1 MIKKWFGRKK
11 KQSPEE
17 QAQEIQRLVA
27 AGKKIEAIALYRELS
42 GVGLAQAKEDIEAA
56 MAEVQSSAA
65 KTTTASPESMIVEL
79 ENRRKI
85 NAIKLFR
92 ELTNVGLKEAKDAID
107 EIEAV
112 LPYGREEALSRLR
125 DKLADYPPVT
135 PSRQAAAPTDADM
148 QMVLDELHNG
158 RKITA
163 IKIYRELTG
172 LGLKEAKDY
181 VDQLEGQI
189 KQFGQ
194 VTHATL
200 RDKATVDPAG
210 VPEIVQLLQRKRKIE
225 AIKIYREMTGLGLK
239 ESKDAIDALER
250 QLKK

>member
-42 GVGLAQAKEDIEAA
+42 GVSLAQAKEDIEAA
-56 MAEVQSSAA
+56 IAEVQSSAVE
-65 KTTTASPESMIVEL
+65 TTTHSPETMIVEL

-85 NAIKLFR
+85 NAIKMFR

-112 LPYGREEALSRLR
+112 LPHSREEALARLQE
-125 DKLADYPPVT
+125 KLTDYPSSKKVASP
-135 PSRQAAAPTDADM
+135 PLSDADM

-172 LGLKEAKDY
+172 LGLVEAKDY
-181 VDQLEGQI
+181 VEGLERET
-189 KQFGQ
+189 KQFGHINQ
-194 VTHATL
+194 ASLQGKETL
-200 RDKATVDPAG
+200 DPAT
-210 VPEIVQLLQRKRKIE
+210 VPEIVHLLQGKRKID
-225 AIKIYREMTGLGLK
+225 AIKIYRELTGLGLK
-239 ESKDAIDALER
+239 ESKDAIDVLER